1 MKKKSLLLST
11 SVALFSIVVS
21 GCKNNS
27 NHSDVLKNPNYYESD
42 LTDAEAYAAALPE
55 YEKLMEEA
63 DSHLD
68 LTERYVSYAKAEAYM
83 LDQAVLMPTTT
94 EGGTKTISRIVP
106 RTVPYVY
113 YGSDGDK
120 FKGMKIVDDL
130 ITAEDREKILAQWE
144 IDAAYSRTGEVDK
157 IKGVDAV
164 MEELGY
170 IGGESNKQYKK
181 EYNGGDI
188 VEPNTLDYGAT
199 SYAQDIQVTANI
211 VDGLVEH
218 DCYGN
223 IVPAIAESWTISED
237 GKVYTFKLREDVKW
251 VTNTGS
257 EYAIVDAYD
266 FVDGFQHMLDADG
279 GTEKIV
285 RDLIEGVDKYLD
297 GEYTSMTNVGV
308 KAKDQ
313 FTLEITLVK
322 PAEYFL
328 SVLTFNAFLPIN
340 REFFLNLGG
349 AFGISEFRRAKT
361 QASYSYG
368 RVANLGSILYCGAYT
383 ISELRI
389 AEQIVYV
396 KNNLYYDL
404 ENVTLDRIVQA
415 SNIASNPT
423 MFLQQVI
430 DGLYVGCG
438 LSTTTLP
445 IAEKD
450 PVASKCIYVSD
461 NQEITFYTVFNLNRR
476 TYGIQRGQKDAMV
489 SSKTDKEKDDTRT
502 AILNKNFRKAVLHAF
517 DKIQYNLPSTG
528 PEMAAITVRNMYV
541 SPDFLTLPNAFGE
554 YAAGTNYATIVQDE
568 LTKLKSPIKVR
579 DGQDGWYNV
588 DYAKQCMDAAV
599 AELGDSVSWPIK
611 LDVLYI
617 SSNDISAAMA
627 TAVKKSIQDAL
638 GRNRV
643 LIELVNCSNQ
653 TDYLTSSF
661 LITEGSQANYDLY
674 YGSGW
679 APDYA
684 DPRSYL
690 DTILPNGRGYI
701 SKNLGLW

>member
-27 NHSDVLKNPNYYESD
+27 NHSNVLNNPHYYESD

-55 YEKLMEEA
+55 YVTLMEEA

-106 RTVPYVY
+106 RTSPYVY

-120 FKGMKIVDDL
+120 FKGMKIVEDL

-181 EYNGGDI
+181 VYNGGDA

-251 VTNTGS
+251 VTNIGS

-285 RDLIEGVDKYLD
+285 RGLIEGVDKYLD

-361 QASYSYG
+361 KASYSYG
-368 RVANLGSILYCGAYT
+368 RVANPGSILYCGAYI
-383 ISELRI
+383 ISELKI
-389 AEQIVYV
+389 NNKIVYT
-396 KNNLYYDL
+396 KNKLYYDL
-404 ENVTLDRIVQA
+404 EGVTLESVVQSA
-415 SNIASNPT
+415 EIATNPT
-423 MFLQQVI
+423 MFLEKVI
-430 DGLYVGCG
+430 EGTYVGCG

-445 IAEKD
+445 TAEKD

-476 TYGIQRGQKDAMV
+476 TYGIQRGQKDYMV
-489 SSKTDKEKDDTRT
+489 SSKTDKEKDDTRK

-517 DKIQYNLPSTG
+517 DKVQYNLPSTG

-541 SPDFLTLPNAFGE
+541 SPDFLTLPNAYGE
-554 YAAGTNYATIVQDE
+554 YAAGTNYATILQDE
-568 LTKLKSPIKVR
+568 LEKLNSPIKVR

-588 DYAKQCMDAAV
+588 DYAKQCLDAAV
-599 AELGDSVSWPIK
+599 EELGDSVSWPIK

-684 DPRSYL
+684 DPKSYL
-690 DTILPNGRGYI
+690 DTILPEGRGYI